1 MKDASKPLNNPGF
14 TMYEEYGVPIPHAK
28 HWCNNILKAF
38 YSVGH
43 PASYEALSEQIW
55 RDMGLTQAQIDGQTR
70 TRVHRGVDVMADTAI
85 TMLIVM
91 GLLKKAGE
99 GLSNHYIN
107 PETLAP
113 AKVYFYEITQEGIK
127 VIETGQAIDDD
138 FVAKLV
144 SAHPGELKYKN
155 LLFFWN

>member
-1 MKDASKPLNNPGF
+1 MKEASMPSNYQTL
-14 TMYEEYGVPIPHAK
+14 TMYDGYGVPIPHAK

-38 YSVGH
+38 YDARH
-43 PASYEALSEQIW
+43 PVPYEAVREQIW
-55 RDMGLTQAQIDGQTR
+55 RDMGLTQEQIDCQTR

-99 GLSNHYIN
+99 GLSTHCIN
-107 PETLAP
+107 PETFAP
-113 AKVYFYEITQEGIK
+113 SKVYFYEITQEGIK
-127 VIETGQAIDDD
+127 IIETGRAIDDD

-144 SAHPGELKYKN
+144 SVHPGELKFKN

>member
-1 MKDASKPLNNPGF
+1 MKEASKPSNYQTL
-14 TMYEEYGVPIPHAK
+14 TMYDGYGVPIPHAK

-38 YSVGH
+38 YDAKH
-43 PASYEALSEQIW
+43 PVSYETVREQIW
-55 RDMGLTQAQIDGQTR
+55 RDMGLTQEQIDCQTR

-85 TMLIVM
+85 TMLIIM
-91 GLLKKAGE
+91 GLLKEAGE
-99 GLSNHYIN
+99 GLSNHCIN
-107 PETLAP
+107 PETFAP

-127 VIETGQAIDDD
+127 IIETGQAIDDD

-144 SAHPGELKYKN
+144 SVHPGELKFKN